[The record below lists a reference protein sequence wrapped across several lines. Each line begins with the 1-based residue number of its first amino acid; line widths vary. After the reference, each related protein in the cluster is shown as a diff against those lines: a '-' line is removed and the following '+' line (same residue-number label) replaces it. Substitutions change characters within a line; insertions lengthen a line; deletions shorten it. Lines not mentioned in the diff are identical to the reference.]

1 MFKKF
6 VLFIATF
13 ITVLIL
19 GAGSFTWQFVT
30 STSSSI
36 HEEIDIERKPEFEEH
51 HDQINLKKSDPISI
65 LLMGIDKSAGEE
77 RGRSDT
83 LILMTINPHTK
94 STHMVS
100 IPRDTY
106 TRIKGAEDKINSAY
120 HVGGTAMTISSV
132 ENLLDVP
139 VDYYVKVNMKSF
151 VQIVDAVGGI
161 EVNNDLD
168 FNTYKA
174 TFTDKKMRFPKGRLN
189 LKGEEALIFAR
200 MRKQDPRGDF
210 GRQIRQRQV
219 IEAVIEKGANISSV
233 TKFGEIVKVVEHNVK
248 TNLTFNDMWKV
259 QSNYKAARENI
270 QQHKIEGSDKKIKGT
285 YYYVPDKKKLHT
297 ISNELKKHLGLDR

>member
-1 MFKKF
+1 MFKKMI
-6 VLFIATF
+6 LFILTF
-13 ITVLIL
+13 STVVTL
-19 GAGSFTWQFVT
+19 GAGSFAWQFLT
-30 STSSSI
+30 SASSSI
-36 HEEIDIERKPEFEEH
+36 HEDIDIERNPRFEEH
-51 HDQINLKKSDPISI
+51 HDQIDLKKGDPISI
-65 LLMGIDKSAGEE
+65 LVMGIDKAAGEK
-77 RGRSDT
+77 RGRSDS
-83 LILMTINPHTK
+83 LILLTINPHSK

-106 TRIKGAEDKINSAY
+106 TKVKGAEDKINSAY
-120 HVGGTAMTISSV
+120 HVGGAAMTIASV

-168 FNTYKA
+168 FNTNNS
-174 TFTDKKMRFPKGRLN
+174 TFTYKKMDFPKGQIRLN
-189 LKGEEALIFAR
+189 GEEALIYAR

-210 GRQIRQRQV
+210 GRQIRQRKV
-219 IEAVIEKGANISSV
+219 IEAVIDKGAHISSI

-259 QSNYKAARENI
+259 QSNYKNARENI
-270 QQHKIEGSDKKIKGT
+270 KQHKIDGADKKIKGT
-285 YYYVPDKKKLHT
+285 YYYVPDKEKLRT
-297 ISNELKKHLGLDR
+297 VSDGLKKHLDFDS